1 MSSPDARE
9 WHGQF
14 ARCPPSAVR
23 DVQRTELFDYACVR
37 ARAPA
42 HGHAHA
48 RPCPHVDEGCYVPTG
63 GGVLVCAC
71 VRACMRACVRVCARA
86 RVRAWVR
93 ACARGFLCVHVKFP
107 EIS

>member
-1 MSSPDARE
+1 MSSPDERE

-14 ARCPPSAVR
+14 SRCPPSAVR
-23 DVQRTELFDYACVR
+23 DVQRTELSDYACVR

-48 RPCPHVDEGCYVPTG
+48 RPCPHVDEGCDVPTG

-71 VRACMRACVRVCARA
+71 VRACARA